1 MAGLMDLLN
10 SDLGKQIISS
20 VSGSAGTNEGETS
33 SVLASVLPALVGGMM
48 NNAQTTEGQGGLL
61 GALLGG
67 KHGGLLDNLSGM
79 LGGDVQ
85 EEGGKILGHVLGDNQ
100 ETVQNQV
107 SQNTGVSSDKIAMIM
122 KIAAPILMA
131 FLARKAQ
138 ASGLDNS
145 GAATSGGGLTD
156 ILGGLLGG
164 GQAQQQAPAESGS
177 LGGSI
182 LTSVLDQDGDG
193 QIGIGDAV
201 TAMSGQSKSGG
212 GLLGG
217 LLGKLFGKK

>member
-10 SDLGKQIISS
+10 SDLGKQIISG
-20 VSGSAGTNEGETS
+20 VSGQVGTSESETS
-33 SVLASVLPALVGGMM
+33 SVLASVLPSLVGGMM
-48 NNAQTTEGQGGLL
+48 NNASTPDGQSGLL

-67 KHGGLLDNLSGM
+67 KHGGLLDNLSGI

-85 EEGGKILGHVLGDNQ
+85 EDGGKILGHVLGNNQ

-131 FLARKAQ
+131 YLAKQAQ
-138 ASGLDNS
+138 GSGLNNDTN
-145 GAATSGGGLTD
+145 AANGGGLTD
-156 ILGGLLGG
+156 ILGGLLSGG
-164 GQAQQQAPAESGS
+164 GQATQTGSGN
-177 LGGSI
+177 I
-182 LTSVLDQDGDG
+182 LTSMLDQDGDG
-193 QIGIGDAV
+193 QLGLGDAV
-201 TAMSGQSKSGG
+201 AAATKKGGLG

-217 LLGKLFGKK
+217 LFGK

>member
-20 VSGSAGTNEGETS
+20 VSGQAGTNEGETS

-48 NNAQTTEGQGGLL
+48 NNTQTPEGQGGLL

-85 EEGGKILGHVLGDNQ
+85 NEGGKILGHVLGNNT
-100 ETVQNQV
+100 EAVQNQV

-131 FLARKAQ
+131 YLARKAQ
-138 ASGLDNS
+138 TNGLDANGQTS
-145 GAATSGGGLTD
+145 SGGGLGD

-164 GQAQQQAPAESGS
+164 NQTQAQPQVQAQQT
-177 LGGSI
+177 GGGDI
-182 LTSVLDQDGDG
+182 LTSILDQDGDG
-193 QIGIGDAV
+193 QLGLGDAV
-201 TAMSGQSKSGG
+201 SAMTKKGGLG

-217 LLGKLFGKK
+217 LFGGNK

>member
-20 VSGSAGTNEGETS
+20 VSGTAGTNENETS

-48 NNAQTTEGQGGLL
+48 NNAQTQEGQGGLL

-85 EEGGKILGHVLGDNQ
+85 EDGGKILGHVLGDNQ
-100 ETVQNQV
+100 ANVQNQV
-107 SQNTGVSSDKIAMIM
+107 SQNTGISSDKIAMIM

-131 FLARKAQ
+131 YLAKKAQ
-138 ASGLDNS
+138 SNGLDASGNAS
-145 GAATSGGGLTD
+145 NGGGLMD

-164 GQAQQQAPAESGS
+164 NQAQAPQPTQSSGN
-177 LGGSI
+177 GDI
-182 LTSVLDQDGDG
+182 LTSMLDQDGDG
-193 QIGIGDAV
+193 QLGLGDAV
-201 TAMSGQSKSGG
+201 SAMTKKGGLG

-217 LLGKLFGKK
+217 LFGGKK

>member
-20 VSGSAGTNEGETS
+20 VSGTAGTNEGETS
-33 SVLASVLPALVGGMM
+33 SVLASVLPALVGAMQ
-48 NNAQTTEGQGGLL
+48 NNASTPEGQGGLL

-85 EEGGKILGHVLGDNQ
+85 EDGGKILNHVLGDNQ
-100 ETVQNQV
+100 QALQNQV

-131 FLARKAQ
+131 YLAKKAVSGGLGSNNQ
-138 ASGLDNS
+138 AS
-145 GAATSGGGLTD
+145 SGGGLSD

-164 GQAQQQAPAESGS
+164 GQSNQAQTQPSS
-177 LGGSI
+177 GGSDI
-182 LTSVLDQDGDG
+182 LTSMLDQDGDG
-193 QIGIGDAV
+193 QLGLGDAV
-201 TAMSGQSKSGG
+201 SAMTKKGGLG

-217 LLGKLFGKK
+217 LFGGNK